1 MSASAGAAKAATG
14 GIATVSVALIPSDWP
29 ALLAVACGVVVGTA
43 AAWAWEDQEGRPTGW
58 RWLRWQV
65 AIWGLVYFS
74 VLAAQEAFSLSVRV
88 SMAVAAAAVFLG
100 REGLTRI
107 RRRVLD
113 RIEDEKVLR
122 GEKRQTAQVEL
133 SRKRVLQDD
142 NDKLPPEGG
151 IAP

>member
-1 MSASAGAAKAATG
+1 MSASAASVKAATA
-14 GIATVSVALIPSDWP
+14 GIATTSVALIPSDWP
-29 ALLAVACGVVVGTA
+29 ALLAIACGVVVGTA

-65 AIWGLVYFS
+65 AMWGLVYFS
-74 VLAAQEAFSLSVRV
+74 VLAAQEAFGLSVRV

-113 RIEDEKVLR
+113 RIEDEKILR
-122 GEKRQTAQVEL
+122 GEKRQTTQVAQ
-133 SRKRVLQDD
+133 SARRVLADD
-142 NDKLPPEGG
+142 NEGKSDG
-151 IAP
+151 

>member
-1 MSASAGAAKAATG
+1 MSGSAATVKAAAA
-14 GIATVSVALIPSDWP
+14 GIATTSVALIPQDWP
-29 ALLAVACGVVVGTA
+29 ALLAIACGVVVGTA

-65 AIWGLVYFS
+65 AMWGLVYFS
-74 VLAAQEAFSLSVRV
+74 VLAAQEAFGLSVRV

-122 GEKRQTAQVEL
+122 GERRQTAQVTQ
-133 SRKRVLQDD
+133 SARRVLADD
-142 NDKLPPEGG
+142 NEGKSDG
-151 IAP
+151 